1 MDDVTCVKSGIK
13 FTLTNHNNV
22 KQRLTV
28 NKCQIQDKFK
38 GFSVMS
44 KDKTAL
50 QLLKIGTLSVEI
62 NSAMKMLKKE
72 DSTIFLEFA
81 NGLTKS

>member
-1 MDDVTCVKSGIK
+1 
-13 FTLTNHNNV
+13 
-22 KQRLTV
+22 
-28 NKCQIQDKFK
+28 
-38 GFSVMS
+38 MS

-62 NSAMKMLKKE
+62 NSATKMLKKE

-81 NGLTKS
+81 NSLTKS